1 MNILV
6 SACLMGMKVR
16 YDGRDNERA
25 DVLSLMERH
34 HLIPVCAEVF
44 GGLTTPRDPA
54 ERVGCQ
60 VISCTGRDV
69 TEQYTRGAEEIV
81 RLCRLYGC
89 TLAILKEKSPSCGHG
104 LIYDGT
110 FTRTLVPGD
119 GVLAEMLIRTGV
131 RVVGE
136 SEIEGLI
143 ASGEL

>member
-16 YDGRDNERA
+16 YDGKDNA
-25 DVLSLMERH
+25 NAPVLSLMDRH

-54 ERVGCQ
+54 ERTGDKV
-60 VISCTGRDV
+60 VSCTGRDV
-69 TEQYTRGAEEIV
+69 TEQYVRGAEEIL
-81 RLCRLYGC
+81 RLSRLYGC

-104 LIYDGT
+104 RIYDGT
-110 FTRTLVPGD
+110 FSRTLVPGD
-119 GVLAEMLIRTGV
+119 GVLAEMLLKEEI

-136 SEIEGLI
+136 SGVEALI
-143 ASGEL
+143 AQGDL